1 MKTTPSLTSVI
12 FSAVV
17 FAAGAASAANFGEDV
32 AFLKK
37 HTDVIVLRDKAFLV
51 RKIPTAMEYSQNL
64 NLVGLNSIKQ
74 KMIFG

>member
-12 FSAVV
+12 FSVVV
-17 FAAGAASAANFGEDV
+17 FAAGAAFAASFGEDV

-51 RKIPTAMEYSQNL
+51 R
-64 NLVGLNSIKQ
+64 
-74 KMIFG
+74 

>member
-1 MKTTPSLTSVI
+1 MKTKQFLTSVI

-51 RKIPTAMEYSQNL
+51 R
-64 NLVGLNSIKQ
+64 
-74 KMIFG
+74 